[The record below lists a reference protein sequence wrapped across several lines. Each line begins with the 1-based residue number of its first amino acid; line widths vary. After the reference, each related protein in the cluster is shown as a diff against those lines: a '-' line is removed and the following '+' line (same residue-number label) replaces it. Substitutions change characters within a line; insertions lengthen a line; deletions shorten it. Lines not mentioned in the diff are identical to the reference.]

1 MAQEPIW
8 PGSGS
13 AVSGNT
19 PFGTFDDDS
28 TYQTEAPKFADWC
41 AKRLGYPLMNVELQ
55 DKQFYACLEE
65 SVTEYSAQI
74 NQFNIKDNLLN
85 LQGQPTSS
93 NLTHKRVTPNLG
105 RNVFLS
111 EAYGTEAGVGGLVDI
126 KSGSIDIVSG
136 SSDYDVNALFAEVS
150 ESGNAIELR
159 KIFYQEKPAVQRYF
173 DPYAGTGAG
182 TMNLLDQF
190 GFGNYSPAVSFLM
203 MPVYADML
211 RMQAIELNDS
221 IRKSSYSF
229 QLRNNRLRI
238 FPKPTN
244 DYKLHFNYVV
254 RSDRDNA
261 MVTEYSGS
269 SDVISDFS
277 NVPYDNMTYGH
288 INDVGRQW
296 IRKYG
301 LALTKELLGI
311 IRSKYGAI
319 PIPGAET
326 SLDGDTLRTEASA
339 EKEVLVTQLREMLE
353 QTSRRALLEADK
365 DESEFL
371 QEKLKKVPY
380 PIYIG
385 KGCERWQTHDFSEK
399 KIKTHLIELIKNLS
413 VI

>member
-19 PFGTFDDDS
+19 PFGFYDTDS
-28 TYQTEAPKFADWC
+28 EFQTEAPKFADWC
-41 AKRLGYPLMNVELQ
+41 AQRLGYPLMNVELQ

-65 SVTEYSAQI
+65 SVSEYSAQI
-74 NQFNIKDNLLN
+74 NQFNIKDNLLS
-85 LQGQPTSS
+85 LQGQSTSS

-105 RNVFLS
+105 RSVFLS
-111 EAYGTEAGVGGLVDI
+111 QAYGTEAGVGGLVEI

-136 SSDYDVNALFAEVS
+136 SQSYDVNALFAEVS
-150 ESGNAIELR
+150 ESGNAIELQR
-159 KIFYQEKPAVQRYF
+159 VFYEETPAVQRYF

-190 GFGNYSPAVSFLM
+190 GFGNYSPAVTFLM

-211 RMQAIELNDS
+211 RLQAIELNDQ
-221 IRKSSYSF
+221 IRKSAYSF
-229 QLRNNRLRI
+229 QLRNNKLRI
-238 FPKPTN
+238 FPRP
-244 DYKLHFNYVV
+244 DSSYKLHFEYVV

-261 MVTEYSGS
+261 LITEYSGS

-277 NVPYDNMTYGH
+277 NVPYDNMKFTN
-288 INDVGRQW
+288 INDVGKQW

-311 IRSKYGAI
+311 VRSKYGAI

-326 SLDGDTLRTEASA
+326 SLDGDTLRSEASA
-339 EKEVLVTQLREMLE
+339 EKEALVTQLREILE
-353 QTSRRALLEADK
+353 QTSRKALMEADK

-385 KGCERWQTHDFSEK
+385 
-399 KIKTHLIELIKNLS
+399 
-413 VI
+413 

>member
-19 PFGTFDDDS
+19 PFGFYDADS
-28 TYQTEAPKFADWC
+28 EFQSEAPKFADWC
-41 AKRLGYPLMNVELQ
+41 AQRLGYPLMNVELQ
-55 DKQFYACLEE
+55 DSQFYACLEE
-65 SVTEYSAQI
+65 SVSEYSAQI
-74 NQFNIKDNLLN
+74 NQFNIKDNLLS
-85 LQGQPTSS
+85 LQGQSTSS

-105 RNVFLS
+105 RSVFLS
-111 EAYGTEAGVGGLVDI
+111 QAYGTEAGVGGLVEV
-126 KSGSIDIVSG
+126 KSGSVDIVSG
-136 SSDYDVNALFAEVS
+136 SQTYDLNALWADVS
-150 ESGNAIELR
+150 ESGNAIELQR
-159 KIFYQEKPAVQRYF
+159 VFYEETPAVQRYF

-190 GFGNYSPAVSFLM
+190 GFGNYSPAVTFLM

-385 KGCERWQTHDFSEK
+385 
-399 KIKTHLIELIKNLS
+399 
-413 VI
+413 

>member
-19 PFGTFDDDS
+19 PFGFYDTDS
-28 TYQTEAPKFADWC
+28 EFQSEAPKFATWC
-41 AKRLGYPLMNVELQ
+41 AQRLGYPLMNVELQ

-65 SVTEYSAQI
+65 SVSEYSAQI
-74 NQFNIKDNLLN
+74 NQFNIKDNLLS
-85 LQGQPTSS
+85 LQGQSTSS

-105 RNVFLS
+105 RSVFLS
-111 EAYGTEAGVGGLVDI
+111 QAYGTEAGVGGLVEV
-126 KSGSIDIVSG
+126 KSGSVDIVSG
-136 SSDYDVNALFAEVS
+136 SQSYDLNALWADVS
-150 ESGNAIELR
+150 ESGNAIELQR
-159 KIFYQEKPAVQRYF
+159 VFYEETPAVQRYF

-190 GFGNYSPAVSFLM
+190 GFGNYSPAVTFLM

-211 RMQAIELNDS
+211 RLQAIELNDQ
-221 IRKSSYSF
+221 IRKSAYSF
-229 QLRNNRLRI
+229 QLRNNKLRI
-238 FPKPTN
+238 FPRP
-244 DYKLHFNYVV
+244 DSSYKLHFEYVV

-261 MVTEYSGS
+261 LITEHSGS

-277 NVPYDNMTYGH
+277 NVPYDNMKFTN
-288 INDVGRQW
+288 INDVGKQW

-311 IRSKYGAI
+311 VRSKYGAI

-326 SLDGDTLRTEASA
+326 SLDGDTLRSEASA
-339 EKEVLVTQLREMLE
+339 EKEALVTQLREILE
-353 QTSRRALLEADK
+353 QSSRKALMEADK

-385 KGCERWQTHDFSEK
+385 
-399 KIKTHLIELIKNLS
+399 
-413 VI
+413 